1 MHFGIFMEFGSRPG
15 LSEAESFQEGF
26 RLVDAAEEMG
36 LDGVWLAE
44 LHFNPTRSVLSAPVV
59 VGSSIATRTKRLRL
73 GMAVHVLPLSNP
85 LRIAEEIA
93 TLDQIS
99 EGRFEF
105 GVGRSGFARSYDI
118 YGVPYVESQERFRE
132 ALDIILEAWKGEPFS
147 YEGEFYTFDGATV
160 WPRPYQMPHPPLRIA
175 ANTAETFT
183 RLGQQGHPIFV
194 GLRGM
199 DIPELQGHLKEYRRS
214 WREAGHDGD
223 GDVSLRIPVY
233 AADTEKAA
241 LAEPRDSIDAYFN
254 RMGSLLRD
262 AASARA
268 NADATLRQGRADRL
282 ATMSYEEMLETKVAF
297 GTGEGLIDRFAELKE
312 ELGLDG
318 IVAEL
323 NAGGLIPEEG
333 VTRSVRIIT
342 EQVMPAFK

>member
-26 RLVDAAEEMG
+26 RLVDSSEEMG

-44 LHFNPTRSVLSAPVV
+44 LHFNPARSVLSSPIVV
-59 VGSSIATRTKRLRL
+59 ASSIATRTRRLRI
-73 GMAVHVLPLSNP
+73 GMAVHVLPLNNP
-85 LRIAEEIA
+85 LRIAEEVA
-93 TLDQIS
+93 TVDQIS

-105 GVGRSGFARSYDI
+105 GVGRSGFARSYDL
-118 YGVPYVESQERFRE
+118 YGIPYVESRERFGE
-132 ALDIILEAWKGEPFS
+132 ALNIILEAWKGEPFS
-147 YEGEFYTFDGATV
+147 YEGEFYTFTGAQV
-160 WPRPYQMPHPPLRIA
+160 SPRPYQQPHPPLRIA
-175 ANTAETFT
+175 ATTAETFS
-183 RLGQQGHPIFV
+183 RLGRDGHPIFV

-199 DIPELQGHLKEYRRS
+199 DIPELRGHLKEYRKA
-214 WREAGHDGD
+214 WREAGHDGN

-233 AADTEKAA
+233 AANTEQAA
-241 LAEPRDSIDAYFN
+241 LEEPQDSINAYFN

-262 AASARA
+262 SATGRA
-268 NADATLRQGRADRL
+268 GGDSSLRQGRADRL

-297 GTGEGLIDRFAELKE
+297 GTGESLIDRFGLLGE

-318 IVAEL
+318 IVGEL
-323 NAGGLIPEEG
+323 NAGGLIPEKA
-333 VTRSVRIIT
+333 VTRSLRIIT

>member
-26 RLVDAAEEMG
+26 RLVDAAEDMG
-36 LDGVWLAE
+36 MDGVWLAE

-147 YEGEFYTFDGATV
+147 YEGEFYNFNEATV
-160 WPRPYQMPHPPLRIA
+160 WPRPYQVPHPPLRIA

-183 RLGQQGHPIFV
+183 RLGRQGHPIFV

-199 DIPELQGHLKEYRRS
+199 DIPELQVHLKEYRRS
-214 WREAGHDGD
+214 WKEAGHEGE

-233 AADTEKAA
+233 AADSEKAA

-262 AASARA
+262 GASARA
-268 NADATLRQGRADRL
+268 NSDATLRQGRADRL

-297 GTGEGLIDRFAELKE
+297 GTSEGLVDRFTELRE
-312 ELGLDG
+312 ELGLNG

-323 NAGGLIPEEG
+323 NAGGLIPEEA

>member
-1 MHFGIFMEFGSRPG
+1 M
-15 LSEAESFQEGF
+15 
-26 RLVDAAEEMG
+26 
-36 LDGVWLAE
+36 WLAE

-199 DIPELQGHLKEYRRS
+199 DIPELQDTSRNTADRGGRRATMATATFRCAFPCMPPTPKRRRWPS
-214 WREAGHDGD
+214 PGR
-223 GDVSLRIPVY
+223 
-233 AADTEKAA
+233 
-241 LAEPRDSIDAYFN
+241 
-254 RMGSLLRD
+254 
-262 AASARA
+262 ASTPISTAWGRCCATPPPPAPTPTPPCARA
-268 NADATLRQGRADRL
+268 GPTVLPPCPTRK
-282 ATMSYEEMLETKVAF
+282 MLETKVAF
-297 GTGEGLIDRFAELKE
+297 GTGEGLIDRFTELKE

>member
-26 RLVDAAEEMG
+26 RLVDTAEDMG

-147 YEGEFYTFDGATV
+147 YEGEFYNFNEATV
-160 WPRPYQMPHPPLRIA
+160 WPRPYQVPHPPLRIA

-183 RLGQQGHPIFV
+183 RLGRQGHPIFV

-199 DIPELQGHLKEYRRS
+199 DIPELQGHLNEYRRS
-214 WREAGHDGD
+214 WKEADHEGE

-233 AADTEKAA
+233 AADSEKAA
-241 LAEPRDSIDAYFN
+241 LDEPRDSIDAYFN

-268 NADATLRQGRADRL
+268 NSDSTLRQGRADRL

-297 GTGEGLIDRFAELKE
+297 GTSEGLVDRFTELREK
-312 ELGLDG
+312 LGLDG

-323 NAGGLIPEEG
+323 NAGGLIPEEA